1 MKRAVLSD
9 LKKTVPPLHYK
20 MVSNV
25 VFPDARYGRVGL
37 SVLEKG
43 GGAEMHMHRGSEH
56 YYLMLEGA
64 LRVTTDKTEIVVRP
78 GEAVLIEDEEPHQV
92 TNAYDGVTRYFS
104 ITSPPPAGWEPVPGY
119 DR

>member
-1 MKRAVLSD
+1 MKKANLSE
-9 LKKTVPPLHYK
+9 LQETVPPLHYR

-43 GGAEMHMHRGSEH
+43 GGAEMHLHRGSEH

-64 LRVTTDKTEIVVRP
+64 LRVTTDTTEMVVYP

-92 TNAYDGVTRYFS
+92 SNAHDGVTRYFS
-104 ITSPPPAGWEPVPGY
+104 ITAPPPSGWEAFPPPE
-119 DR
+119 